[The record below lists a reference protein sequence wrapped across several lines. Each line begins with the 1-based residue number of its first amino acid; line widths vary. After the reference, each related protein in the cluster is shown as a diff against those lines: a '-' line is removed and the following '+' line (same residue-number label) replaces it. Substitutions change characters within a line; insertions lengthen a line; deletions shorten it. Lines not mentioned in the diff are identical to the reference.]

1 MCYCKVMQCRIRCP
15 LRIKIYITCSSRRR
29 ECCRI
34 SYSCKCSAVNISGI
48 VFFITVIIG
57 ICIPTVKYITVLCR
71 CRYWSQGCSRCRCR
85 YCSRSRSRRNGIL
98 FHICYSI
105 ATLCIKMIA
114 NYIFLK
120 VHCNI
125 YRVGAHSTYN
135 ISVRIT

>member
-34 SYSCKCSAVNISGI
+34 SYSCKCSAVNISGV

-71 CRYWSQGCSRCRCR
+71 CRYWSQDCSR
-85 YCSRSRSRRNGIL
+85 YSGIFFL
-98 FHICYSI
+98 ICYRI
-105 ATLCIKMIA
+105 TALCIKMIA

-125 YRVGAHSTYN
+125 CSVGAHGTYN
-135 ISVRIT
+135 ISVRVA